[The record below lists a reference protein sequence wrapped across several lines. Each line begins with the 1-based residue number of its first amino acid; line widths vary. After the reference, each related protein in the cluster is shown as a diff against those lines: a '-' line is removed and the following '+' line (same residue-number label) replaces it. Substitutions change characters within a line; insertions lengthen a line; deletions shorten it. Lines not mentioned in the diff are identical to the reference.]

1 MTLELQAGRGPKLTM
16 GLPPVLGETPD
27 KAVSFLRQAGGLLFK
42 LKNADAY
49 VRLEMGRQLLLIRGQ
64 KLWREMECRNYLDDR
79 SPEGRPVWANEEAR
93 RYISWQ
99 DFLANGFPIITGL
112 QRRMGYICMTLADSE
127 VLKRLGPRI
136 REFKSV
142 QNAIEIAMVEKKGD
156 RQVTP
161 AMIEAAAT
169 LTREEFAE
177 EFRLDKPVLAA
188 NVEGGGHKQFLV
200 ENLIDALDEDH
211 LQALRNFIERAL
223 PRCGD
228 SANDVVDM
236 MEAAVVIDWQ
246 NERTAE
252 RAQILE
258 VEAGS

>member
-1 MTLELQAGRGPKLTM
+1 MALELQAGRGPKLTM

-64 KLWREMECRNYLDDR
+64 KLWREMECRNYLDDS

-99 DFLANGFPIITGL
+99 DFLTNGFPIITGL

-136 REFKSV
+136 KDFKSV
-142 QNAIEIAMVEKKGD
+142 QNAIIQTSDADCNEAGHRD
-156 RQVTP
+156 R
-161 AMIEAAAT
+161 
-169 LTREEFAE
+169 
-177 EFRLDKPVLAA
+177 LAA
-188 NVEGGGHKQFLV
+188 CLRGWPHVNPDPHALAWIGWHPCRIFLTV
-200 ENLIDALDEDH
+200 IHVDYVIAINAL
-211 LQALRNFIERAL
+211 LFVSL
-223 PRCGD
+223 
-228 SANDVVDM
+228 
-236 MEAAVVIDWQ
+236 VI
-246 NERTAE
+246 
-252 RAQILE
+252 
-258 VEAGS
+258 G